1 MLKNKN
7 VLYCSM
13 NLVKSIEQYNDKS
26 IFFCEPIK
34 NNIMS
39 DGNFIRILY
48 SSQQFILNGIYLLIN
63 LNDITCEKFYSK
75 YKCNFSISN
84 HKDIIDNLKI
94 IEENLLKKYKTNK
107 IPSYKI
113 YEQIKSGYIKIFTD
127 VGNKS
132 HSSFILKI
140 SGIWE
145 TQTNYGL
152 TYKFL
157 KIN

>member
-1 MLKNKN
+1 
-7 VLYCSM
+7 M
-13 NLVKSIEQYNDKS
+13 NLVKSIEQYNDKN

-48 SSQQFILNGIYLLIN
+48 STQSFILNGIYILIN
-63 LNDITCEKFYSK
+63 LNDVTCEKFYSK
-75 YKCNFSISN
+75 YKCNFNISN
-84 HKDIIDNLKI
+84 NKDTIDNLKL
-94 IEENLLKKYKTNK
+94 IEENLLRKYKSNK
-107 IPSYKI
+107 TASYKI
-113 YEQIKSGYIKIFTD
+113 LEQLRCGYIKIFTD

-132 HSSFILKI
+132 QCAFVLKI

-145 TQTNYGL
+145 TQYNYGL

-157 KIN
+157 KVN

>member
-1 MLKNKN
+1 
-7 VLYCSM
+7 M
-13 NLVKSIEQYNDKS
+13 NLVNSIEQYNDKN

-48 SSQQFILNGIYLLIN
+48 STSSFILNGIYLLIN

-75 YKCNFSISN
+75 YKCNFNISN
-84 HKDIIDNLKI
+84 NKDIIDNLKL
-94 IEENLLKKYKTNK
+94 IEEDLLKKYKSNK
-107 IPSYKI
+107 TASYKI
-113 YEQIKSGYIKIFTD
+113 QEQIRCGYIKIFTD

-132 HSSFILKI
+132 NCSFILKI

-145 TQTNYGL
+145 NQYNYGL

-157 KIN
+157 KVN

>member
-1 MLKNKN
+1 
-7 VLYCSM
+7 M

-48 SSQQFILNGIYLLIN
+48 SSEKFVLNGIYLLIS
-63 LNDITCEKFYSK
+63 LHDITCEKFYSK
-75 YKCNFSISN
+75 YKCNFNTSN
-84 HKDIIDNLKI
+84 HKDSIDNLKI
-94 IEENLLKKYKTNK
+94 IEEDLLKKYKTNCNRT
-107 IPSYKI
+107 SSCKI
-113 YEQIKSGYIKIFTD
+113 YEQLKSGYIKTFLDI
-127 VGNKS
+127 GNIQNC
-132 HSSFILKI
+132 SFILKI

-145 TQTNYGL
+145 TQQNYGL
-152 TYKFL
+152 TYKFV